1 MRVDKKVLYERLMI
15 FFAAIVQCIGFVI
28 SIVIEDFSKSFLPHF
43 EIIVPIANIS
53 CSLICLYLVLFPKV
67 RILQSAVLFIQ
78 GIILTLNNMIFLGIF
93 LYCFGIS
100 LLFCYGYLKTK
111 KQQKLIFSV
120 IPLFLTLFAIIPT
133 SASTF
138 FMALAYTLFLLFSY
152 IHLYN
157 CIKSH
162 LFDLFPFLS
171 TKISTAIL
179 PTPGNIIN
187 FSEYGL
193 SERQEKIIKEFLKDE
208 TNYKQLAETFIT
220 SESTIKQEMKR
231 ICKIF
236 GVENAAMLKLLFKQ
250 YNIA

>member
-1 MRVDKKVLYERLMI
+1 
-15 FFAAIVQCIGFVI
+15 
-28 SIVIEDFSKSFLPHF
+28 
-43 EIIVPIANIS
+43 
-53 CSLICLYLVLFPKV
+53 
-67 RILQSAVLFIQ
+67 
-78 GIILTLNNMIFLGIF
+78 
-93 LYCFGIS
+93 
-100 LLFCYGYLKTK
+100 
-111 KQQKLIFSV
+111 
-120 IPLFLTLFAIIPT
+120 
-133 SASTF
+133 
-138 FMALAYTLFLLFSY
+138 MALAYTLFLLFSY